1 MVAFGEVASWMK
13 NDLSGM
19 DDTGLARWTYMTFS
33 GRDGTFTTA
42 VVGYNPCKT
51 PPTAVKTCYQQ
62 HRHYFTT
69 QQRNHTCPRQ
79 LFHTNLITQLKAWRL
94 EGRRLIVCLDAN
106 EHMYTGS
113 IGKSLTDKNGLD
125 MVEAVSTTTGK
136 QLSATYFRGSRPID
150 AVWCTKDVVIRN
162 ACALPIGYGV
172 GDHRAFVVD
181 FTTHS
186 LVGINP
192 QPIVHPKARR
202 LNTKIPGCLEAYT
215 TTLEQDIARHRLIE
229 KLFYSWE
236 DEMDF

>member
-1 MVAFGEVASWMK
+1 M
-13 NDLSGM
+13 
-19 DDTGLARWTYMTFS
+19 
-33 GRDGTFTTA
+33 
-42 VVGYNPCKT
+42 
-51 PPTAVKTCYQQ
+51 
-62 HRHYFTT
+62 
-69 QQRNHTCPRQ
+69 
-79 LFHTNLITQLKAWRL
+79 
-94 EGRRLIVCLDAN
+94 CLDAN
-106 EHMYTGS
+106 EHVYTGS
-113 IGKSLTDKNGLD
+113 IGKSLTDENGLD

-215 TTLEQDIARHRLIE
+215 TTL
-229 KLFYSWE
+229 
-236 DEMDF
+236 